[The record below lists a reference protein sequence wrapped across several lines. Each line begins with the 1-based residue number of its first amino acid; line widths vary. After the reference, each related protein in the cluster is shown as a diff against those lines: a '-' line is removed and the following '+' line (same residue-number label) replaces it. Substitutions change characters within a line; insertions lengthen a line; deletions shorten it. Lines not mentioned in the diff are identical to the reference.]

1 MPISKIRSWLFCE
14 PGLGDCT
21 AEAWRTRRKE
31 FLIKKY
37 SELCELCGPEK
48 KLNCAIWIDLM
59 RRCFFFLEKIYLRR
73 SYSDANR

>member
-1 MPISKIRSWLFCE
+1 MFIINSCLRVLS
-14 PGLGDCT
+14 
-21 AEAWRTRRKE
+21 
-31 FLIKKY
+31 
-37 SELCELCGPEK
+37 GPEK